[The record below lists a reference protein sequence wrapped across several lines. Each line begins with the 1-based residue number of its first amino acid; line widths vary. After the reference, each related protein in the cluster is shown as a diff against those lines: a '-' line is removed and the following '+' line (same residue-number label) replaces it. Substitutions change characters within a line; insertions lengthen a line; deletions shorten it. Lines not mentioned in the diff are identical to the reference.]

1 MKVHWVGKWL
11 EFEHEARVVRLQGVV
26 PKLSTCHQLS
36 KVQLNWILKQ
46 EAWEHILELS
56 VKYKDQFQNIPL
68 EMAQLVEEYH
78 ELFDK
83 PAGLP
88 PPRKWTTR
96 YHCYREPN
104 HSDFDCIATLP
115 TVQKADY

>member
-1 MKVHWVGKWL
+1 
-11 EFEHEARVVRLQGVV
+11 
-26 PKLSTCHQLS
+26 LSTCHQLS

-56 VKYKDQFQNIPL
+56 VEDKGQSQNIPF

-88 PPRKWTTR
+88 PPREVDHTIPLLSGAQPFRLRPYR
-96 YHCYREPN
+96 YTPN
-104 HSDFDCIATLP
+104 RKMRSKSRLLKCWSKELYSIARARLP
-115 TVQKADY
+115 LLYCW